1 MNTNTLADE
10 TSTTEQGN
18 LTTEINESTEFVDS
32 IESSTTTSEVL
43 TTEDSIV
50 ESIISEDSTSSETE
64 SDTLFKNNIPS
75 YTVENIQQQGF
86 IKNNSAEYWNTLDE
100 LIEAKTQNDT
110 QQKTVPLSDLT
121 HSIYQITEKIVFSDQ
136 TAYYKLNDENEETI
150 AYISEI
156 AIKFVNAPQSVE
168 QYFTL
173 LSKETII
180 YQDINLT
187 TQINTTNLLNK
198 TFFVKDRVT
207 SWNEKH
213 YLVIF
218 DNQNNKIGY
227 LEESNHVLI
236 DSPLGTPQPINTYV
250 TVSNPDKIVYP
261 DTGLKLARSQNS
273 LLHVRFQAKNLYHHF
288 DGKQYVSLEN
298 NENITIGYIDKTYTK
313 NADTPQG
320 EYQAYNKY
328 VTIQSANYDIWQNFN
343 WDKRSHSSNYQGQL
357 LQARGY
363 YDHSNGTR
371 YLSLYDKA
379 GKWIGYMD
387 ASGAKLSDNG
397 GGGTY
402 HSYGKYMTVQSPNYD
417 IWQNFNWDKRS
428 HSSKY
433 TGKVLQARGYYDHF
447 NGSRYLSLY
456 DQAGKWV
463 GYINASGTK
472 LSDNGGGGKYHAY
485 NKYVTIQSPNYDIWQ
500 NFNWDKRSHS
510 SKYTGKVLQARGYY
524 EHFNGSRYLSLY
536 DQAGKWVGY
545 INASGTKLSDN
556 GGGGKY
562 HAYNKYVTIQ
572 SPNYDIWQNFNWD
585 KRTHSSKYK
594 GKTVL
599 AKGYYDHFNGA
610 RYLSLYETNGHWI
623 GYINE
628 TGTSLTKGAGSYLGI
643 NRSNILNELNNNSS
657 MYLNTPFRGSLAIP
671 ASVMSPIGNPN
682 QYGPGFNCTGFIA
695 TALRNSGA
703 NINKVANATS
713 GIGGVA
719 NAYNWRDALTANT
732 DYYTFYSVDALLQSG
747 KAKKGDLIYFEA
759 DFTKPNYDCHIGFFW
774 GDTPSQNRFWHST
787 LAAGGNKI
795 THIFSGTPFSKI
807 LLIPMD

>member
-1 MNTNTLADE
+1 MLPSERSDLSNIQTFSAKINIPQVSATNLNVPEKSFIDVSSHNGDISVENYKIMKSYGVNGVVIKLTEA
-10 TSTTEQGN
+10 TSYQNPYAKNQIKNALDAGMKVSVYHYSWFKTTEQARKEADYFASMAN
-18 LTTEINESTEFVDS
+18 SLS
-32 IESSTTTSEVL
+32 L
-43 TTEDSIV
+43 PK
-50 ESIISEDSTSSETE
+50 
-64 SDTLFKNNIPS
+64 DTLMVNDIEEPKIAEGNNH
-75 YTVENIQQQGF
+75 
-86 IKNNSAEYWNTLDE
+86 
-100 LIEAKTQNDT
+100 TQNSLEFEKRLNELGFAKVTHYVGLHWITNGKINPATLGYEKIWVAAYPYVLDTVQKYTEYGAWQWSSQLTFPNVPGVFDISSDYVKNFTSKPTDESEKIKIPRDFKYASITKNAPLWKIDNQVAVSIGDT
-110 QQKTVPLSDLT
+110 Q
-121 HSIYQITEKIVFSDQ
+121 
-136 TAYYKLNDENEETI
+136 
-150 AYISEI
+150 
-156 AIKFVNAPQSVE
+156 
-168 QYFTL
+168 
-173 LSKETII
+173 
-180 YQDINLT
+180 
-187 TQINTTNLLNK
+187 NLLNQVLK
-198 TFFVKDRVT
+198 INSELQDLKQDTY
-207 SWNEKH
+207 
-213 YLVIF
+213 YL
-218 DNQNNKIGY
+218 
-227 LEESNHVLI
+227 
-236 DSPLGTPQPINTYV
+236 
-250 TVSNPDKIVYP
+250 
-261 DTGLKLARSQNS
+261 
-273 LLHVRFQAKNLYHHF
+273 
-288 DGKQYVSLEN
+288 LEN
-298 NENITIGYIDKTYTK
+298 NRGVLLGYVKANHIEGT
-313 NADTPQG
+313 NNRQG
-320 EYQAYNKY
+320 
-328 VTIQSANYDIWQNFN
+328 S
-343 WDKRSHSSNYQGQL
+343 
-357 LQARGY
+357 
-363 YDHSNGTR
+363 
-371 YLSLYDKA
+371 
-379 GKWIGYMD
+379 
-387 ASGAKLSDNG
+387 
-397 GGGTY
+397 Y
-402 HSYGKYMTVQSPNYD
+402 HSYGKYMTV
-417 IWQNFNWDKRS
+417 
-428 HSSKY
+428 
-433 TGKVLQARGYYDHF
+433 
-447 NGSRYLSLY
+447 
-456 DQAGKWV
+456 
-463 GYINASGTK
+463 
-472 LSDNGGGGKYHAY
+472 
-485 NKYVTIQSPNYDIWQ
+485 QSPNYDIWQ

>member
-1 MNTNTLADE
+1 MKKNYLFFSMSLMVALFSMNTNTLADE

-343 WDKRSHSSNYQGQL
+343 WDKRSHSSN
-357 LQARGY
+357 
-363 YDHSNGTR
+363 
-371 YLSLYDKA
+371 
-379 GKWIGYMD
+379 
-387 ASGAKLSDNG
+387 
-397 GGGTY
+397 
-402 HSYGKYMTVQSPNYD
+402 
-417 IWQNFNWDKRS
+417 
-428 HSSKY
+428 
-433 TGKVLQARGYYDHF
+433 
-447 NGSRYLSLY
+447 
-456 DQAGKWV
+456 
-463 GYINASGTK
+463 
-472 LSDNGGGGKYHAY
+472 
-485 NKYVTIQSPNYDIWQ
+485 
-500 NFNWDKRSHS
+500 
-510 SKYTGKVLQARGYY
+510 
-524 EHFNGSRYLSLY
+524 
-536 DQAGKWVGY
+536 
-545 INASGTKLSDN
+545 
-556 GGGGKY
+556 
-562 HAYNKYVTIQ
+562 
-572 SPNYDIWQNFNWD
+572 
-585 KRTHSSKYK
+585 
-594 GKTVL
+594 
-599 AKGYYDHFNGA
+599 
-610 RYLSLYETNGHWI
+610 
-623 GYINE
+623 
-628 TGTSLTKGAGSYLGI
+628 
-643 NRSNILNELNNNSS
+643 
-657 MYLNTPFRGSLAIP
+657 
-671 ASVMSPIGNPN
+671 
-682 QYGPGFNCTGFIA
+682 
-695 TALRNSGA
+695 
-703 NINKVANATS
+703 
-713 GIGGVA
+713 
-719 NAYNWRDALTANT
+719 
-732 DYYTFYSVDALLQSG
+732 
-747 KAKKGDLIYFEA
+747 
-759 DFTKPNYDCHIGFFW
+759 
-774 GDTPSQNRFWHST
+774 
-787 LAAGGNKI
+787 
-795 THIFSGTPFSKI
+795 
-807 LLIPMD
+807 

>member
-1 MNTNTLADE
+1 MKKKIVFIGISIIVMGQPISIVSGVEDTSVTAESTKLNTSIEE
-10 TSTTEQGN
+10 TVSNNITEENIFSSSDLEEETSRSNLSEQGELQETESSELEKSSVESSAVISEEIIDSTTETSEYNVATDYMLPSERSDLSNIQTFSAKINIPQVSATN
-18 LTTEINESTEFVDS
+18 LNVPEKSFIDVSSHNGDISVENYKIMKSYGVNGVVIKLTEATSYQNPYAKNQIKNALDAGMKVSVYHYSWFKTTEQARKEADYFASMANSLS
-32 IESSTTTSEVL
+32 L
-43 TTEDSIV
+43 PK
-50 ESIISEDSTSSETE
+50 
-64 SDTLFKNNIPS
+64 DTLMVNDIEEPKIAEGNNH
-75 YTVENIQQQGF
+75 
-86 IKNNSAEYWNTLDE
+86 
-100 LIEAKTQNDT
+100 TQNSLEFEKRLNELGFAKVTHYVGLHWITNGKINPATLGYEKIWVAAYPYVLDTVQKYTEYGAWQWSSQLTFPNVPGVFDISSDYVKNFTSKPTDESEKIKIPRDFKYASITKNAPLWKIDNQVAVSIGDT
-110 QQKTVPLSDLT
+110 Q
-121 HSIYQITEKIVFSDQ
+121 
-136 TAYYKLNDENEETI
+136 
-150 AYISEI
+150 
-156 AIKFVNAPQSVE
+156 
-168 QYFTL
+168 
-173 LSKETII
+173 
-180 YQDINLT
+180 
-187 TQINTTNLLNK
+187 NLLNQVLK
-198 TFFVKDRVT
+198 INSELQDLKQDTY
-207 SWNEKH
+207 
-213 YLVIF
+213 YL
-218 DNQNNKIGY
+218 
-227 LEESNHVLI
+227 
-236 DSPLGTPQPINTYV
+236 
-250 TVSNPDKIVYP
+250 
-261 DTGLKLARSQNS
+261 
-273 LLHVRFQAKNLYHHF
+273 
-288 DGKQYVSLEN
+288 LEN
-298 NENITIGYIDKTYTK
+298 NRGVLLGYVKANHIEGT
-313 NADTPQG
+313 NNRQG
-320 EYQAYNKY
+320 
-328 VTIQSANYDIWQNFN
+328 S
-343 WDKRSHSSNYQGQL
+343 
-357 LQARGY
+357 
-363 YDHSNGTR
+363 
-371 YLSLYDKA
+371 
-379 GKWIGYMD
+379 
-387 ASGAKLSDNG
+387 
-397 GGGTY
+397 Y
-402 HSYGKYMTVQSPNYD
+402 HSYGKYMTV
-417 IWQNFNWDKRS
+417 
-428 HSSKY
+428 
-433 TGKVLQARGYYDHF
+433 
-447 NGSRYLSLY
+447 
-456 DQAGKWV
+456 
-463 GYINASGTK
+463 
-472 LSDNGGGGKYHAY
+472 
-485 NKYVTIQSPNYDIWQ
+485 QSPNYDIWQ